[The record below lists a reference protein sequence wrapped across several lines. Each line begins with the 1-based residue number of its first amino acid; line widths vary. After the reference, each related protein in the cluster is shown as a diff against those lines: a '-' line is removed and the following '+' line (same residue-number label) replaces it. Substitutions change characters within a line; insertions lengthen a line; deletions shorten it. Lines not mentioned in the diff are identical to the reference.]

1 MTQASLPAGLLTTV
15 RALLAKAESTDYEA
29 EAEALT
35 AKAQELMVRHRIDQA
50 VLSGTAG
57 RASEPTTRTV
67 AVPAPYATA
76 KAWLLGGIARA
87 NGCRALWSKQEGVAT
102 VVGFPDELAATE
114 ELFTSLLVQA
124 STAMQREGPKR
135 DARGRSRTVR
145 FRRTF
150 LVAFARR
157 ISQRLAEAVD
167 DVVTTNADRAE
178 TAVVPL
184 LEAREEATRAA
195 VERLFPN
202 AGTFAPPASDREGF
216 LAGAAFADRADLGMG
231 SRPLP

>member
-1 MTQASLPAGLLTTV
+1 MNQATLPAGMLRTV

-50 VLSGTAG
+50 VLSSAAD

-67 AVPAPYATA
+67 EVPSPYATA
-76 KAWLLGGIARA
+76 KAYLLGGIARA
-87 NGCRALWSKQEGVAT
+87 NGCRALWRAQEGTST
-102 VVGFPDELAATE
+102 VVGFPDELAATD

-124 STAMQREGPKR
+124 TTALQREGPKR

-150 LVAFARR
+150 LVAFAIR
-157 ISQRLAEAVD
+157 IGQRLTETVD
-167 DVVTTNADRAE
+167 DVVTTVAEVAE

-195 VERLFPN
+195 VERMFPN
-202 AGTFAPPASDREGF
+202 ARSFAPPATDREGWF
-216 LAGAAFADRADLGMG
+216 AGAALADRANLQRD